1 MGIYMRV
8 NSVEQLEGIKIAKKE
23 KSMIERIQDSERVG
37 YAYFYPSNGGERQEF
52 YISTTPE
59 NLANFLG
66 SHYLDAEK
74 MVVTD
79 IVDRLIL
86 DTIGGYIN
94 NCPDQELCREIIPY
108 LAPIQRGE
116 KNAGEILMVT
126 RDEADA
132 YFMAEDEAVTM
143 AECQTL

>member
-8 NSVEQLEGIKIAKKE
+8 NSVEQLKGIEAMKKE

-37 YAYFYPSNGGERQEF
+37 YAYFYPSDGGKRQEF

-74 MVVTD
+74 MVITD

-94 NCPDQELCREIIPY
+94 NCPNQELCREIIPY

-143 AECQTL
+143 EEYGMM

>member
-8 NSVEQLEGIKIAKKE
+8 NSVEQLEGIKEMKKE

-37 YAYFYPSNGGERQEF
+37 YAFFYPSDGGNRQEF

-74 MVVTD
+74 MVITD
-79 IVDRLIL
+79 IADRLIL

>member
-8 NSVEQLEGIKIAKKE
+8 NSVEQLEGIKEMKKE

-37 YAYFYPSNGGERQEF
+37 YAFFYPSDGGNRQEF

-74 MVVTD
+74 MVITD
-79 IVDRLIL
+79 IADRLIL

-108 LAPIQRGE
+108 LAPIQ
-116 KNAGEILMVT
+116 
-126 RDEADA
+126 
-132 YFMAEDEAVTM
+132 
-143 AECQTL
+143 

>member
-1 MGIYMRV
+1 MEIYMRV
-8 NSVEQLEGIKIAKKE
+8 NSVEQLEGVKISKKE
-23 KSMIERIQDSERVG
+23 KSMMERIQDSGSVG
-37 YAYFYPSNGGERQEF
+37 YAYFYPCNGGERQEF

-74 MVVTD
+74 IVVTD

-86 DTIGGYIN
+86 DTIGGYMN
-94 NCPDQELCREIIPY
+94 NCPDQSLCRKIIPY

>member
-8 NSVEQLEGIKIAKKE
+8 NSVEQLEGIKIAKSD
-23 KSMIERIQDSERVG
+23 KSMMERIQDSERVG
-37 YAYFYPSNGGERQEF
+37 YAYFYPSNGGNRQEF

-66 SHYLDAEK
+66 SHYLDAER

-143 AECQTL
+143 AEYGMM

>member
-8 NSVEQLEGIKIAKKE
+8 NSVEQLEGIKVMKKE
-23 KSMIERIQDSERVG
+23 KSMIERILDGERVG
-37 YAYFYPSNGGERQEF
+37 YAYFYPSDGGKRQEF

-74 MVVTD
+74 MVITD
-79 IVDRLIL
+79 ICDRLIL
-86 DTIGGYIN
+86 DTIGGYMN

-108 LAPIQRGE
+108 LVPIQRGE
-116 KNAGEILMVT
+116 KNSGEILMVT

-143 AECQTL
+143 AEYGMM

>member
-1 MGIYMRV
+1 MA
-8 NSVEQLEGIKIAKKE
+8 EKE
-23 KSMIERIQDSERVG
+23 KSMVEKILDTERAG
-37 YAYFYPSNGGERQEF
+37 YAYFYPSDGGKRQEF

-74 MVVTD
+74 MVITD
-79 IVDRLIL
+79 ICDRLIL

-94 NCPDQELCREIIPY
+94 NCPDQELCRGIIPY

>member
-1 MGIYMRV
+1 M
-8 NSVEQLEGIKIAKKE
+8 SKE
-23 KSMIERIQDSERVG
+23 KSMMEKIQDSGRVG
-37 YAYFYPSNGGERQEF
+37 YAYFYPSDGGNRQKF

-74 MVVTD
+74 MVITD

-86 DTIGGYIN
+86 DTVGGYIN

-143 AECQTL
+143 AEYGMM